1 MRAGTCCDWNTPN
14 IASNRVPQCDI
25 DIQVPP
31 AFPAKSHDALIR
43 VVDQCAVKKH
53 LEHPPV
59 FEVKTVVT

>member
-1 MRAGTCCDWNTPN
+1 MRAGTCCDWTTPN
-14 IASNRVPQCDI
+14 IASTRIPECDI

-31 AFPAKSHDALIR
+31 DFRQEYHDALIR
-43 VVDQCAVKKH
+43 AADQCAVKKH